1 MDAGLP
7 GRNSMADSRTNNV
20 KVIRERISGSGYEVN
35 TTAVATAILERLLA
49 GKLVPNE
56 LTR

>member
-1 MDAGLP
+1 MDAALP

>member
-1 MDAGLP
+1 MDAALP

-20 KVIRERISGSGYEVN
+20 KVIRERISDSGYEVN